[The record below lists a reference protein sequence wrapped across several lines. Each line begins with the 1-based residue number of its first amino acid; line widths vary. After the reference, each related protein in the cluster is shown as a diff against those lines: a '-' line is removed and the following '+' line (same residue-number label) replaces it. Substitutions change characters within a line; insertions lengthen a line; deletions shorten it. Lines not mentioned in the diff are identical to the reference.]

1 MLKFGNKEFRNLQE
15 QVLKN
20 MRDIANIK
28 SSGAV
33 LDEFGIKVVGQES
46 SVANM
51 PTVADY
57 KLTNPDWA
65 YGDAYA
71 IGTEAP
77 YTLYILTRED
87 ANHTDDYWFN
97 IGRFPEPGPQGP
109 KGDTGDTGPQG
120 QTGNPGADGAAAG
133 FGAVTATA
141 VTLEPSEEATV
152 SVVASGPNTEKS
164 FAFTFGIPKGEAGES
179 GTDAIWGNIT
189 GDISNQTDLVSSL
202 QAKQNLLV
210 SGTNIKTI
218 NNESILGSGN
228 IVIQGGGG
236 DVTDVEVN
244 GVSVVDQD
252 GVAEVTVPTK
262 TSDLTND
269 SGFITSAYHDATKQD
284 VLVSGTNIKTI
295 NGTSILGSGDIT
307 AVGPQGP
314 QGPQGPKGDKGDTGD
329 TGPQGPAG
337 ADGLTTSISV
347 NGTTYTQVSGTITL
361 PDYPTIP
368 TNYVT
373 TDTTQ
378 NIYGAKTF
386 GGNILFE
393 SDVDFNAL
401 PTIHYDSSDPNTSPG
416 SILFADANTYDM
428 SLEVG
433 ALTAYRHITLP
444 DASGTVALTSD
455 IPTATSDLTNDSGF
469 ITSSALSGYATESYV
484 QGYHDST
491 KQDVI
496 SDLATIRSGAALGA
510 TAVQPST
517 LSGYGKLNTTG
528 QIWNGPNTFNGSIYV
543 GLTTTSQAIYNPSS
557 IAFKPSSQS
566 VYYYSFPAKTGTL
579 ALTSDIPTNNN
590 QLTNGA
596 GYITSSALSGYVDLT
611 TAQSISGRKTFDAGI
626 NIGYSGNV
634 CGHIE
639 GNNTTELII
648 KSATTLSKPNNAQV
662 YLSSVASGNKPIV
675 TVLANIEPYN
685 DNDTDLGRTNRKWK
699 DLYLAGNLTDG
710 TNSIAITN
718 IADKSN
724 SEIWTFTLSDN
735 TTVTKTIV
743 LG

>member
-1 MLKFGNKEFRNLQE
+1 MLVYKNKEFRNLQE

-20 MRDIANIK
+20 MRDLADLK
-28 SSGAV
+28 SSGLV
-33 LDEFGIKVVGQES
+33 LDDFGIKVVGQES
-46 SVANM
+46 YVANM

-133 FGAVTATA
+133 FGVVSASAT
-141 VTLEPSEEATV
+141 TLAPGSDATV
-152 SVVASGPNTEKS
+152 SVAASGPNTEKS
-164 FAFTFGIPKGEAGES
+164 FVFTFGIPKGEPGES

-189 GDISNQTDLVSSL
+189 GDLSDQTDLVSSL

-228 IVIQGGGG
+228 INIQGGGG

-284 VLVSGTNIKTI
+284 VLVSGANIKTI

-314 QGPQGPKGDKGDTGD
+314 QGPQGPKGDKGDTGA

-361 PDYPTIP
+361 PDYPTVDYPVTDVEVDGVSVVSNKVASITMP
-368 TNYVT
+368 SLTNYVT
-373 TDTTQ
+373 TNTVQT
-378 NIYGAKTF
+378 ITGIKTF
-386 GGNILFE
+386 TA
-393 SDVDFNAL
+393 S
-401 PTIHYDSSDPNTSPG
+401 PTLSAGAGFGDDIRLTGITADIVFGHDGYGDIGHYPN
-416 SILFADANTYDM
+416 NTYYGG
-428 SLEVG
+428 VG
-433 ALTAYRHITLP
+433 RNLYMHHIKTDDIKNLGQTYGLVLP
-444 DASGTVALTSD
+444 DATNWTANKIIATVD
-455 IPTATSDLTNDSGF
+455 QIPTIPTTVSSFTND
-469 ITSSALSGYATESYV
+469 
-484 QGYHDST
+484 
-491 KQDVI
+491 
-496 SDLATIRSGAALGA
+496 
-510 TAVQPST
+510 
-517 LSGYGKLNTTG
+517 
-528 QIWNGPNTFNGSIYV
+528 
-543 GLTTTSQAIYNPSS
+543 
-557 IAFKPSSQS
+557 
-566 VYYYSFPAKTGTL
+566 
-579 ALTSDIPTNNN
+579 
-590 QLTNGA
+590 A
-596 GYITSSALSGYVDLT
+596 GYITSSALNSYATEAWVGQQGYQ
-611 TAQSISGRKTFDAGI
+611 TASDVSTAVSTAISGQTKET
-626 NIGYSGNV
+626 
-634 CGHIE
+634 
-639 GNNTTELII
+639 
-648 KSATTLSKPNNAQV
+648 
-662 YLSSVASGNKPIV
+662 
-675 TVLANIEPYN
+675 
-685 DNDTDLGRTNRKWK
+685 
-699 DLYLAGNLTDG
+699 
-710 TNSIAITN
+710 
-718 IADKSN
+718 
-724 SEIWTFTLSDN
+724 WTFTLSDG
-735 TTVTKTIV
+735 TTTTKTIV

>member
-20 MRDIANIK
+20 MRDLADLK
-28 SSGAV
+28 SSGLV

-133 FGAVTATA
+133 FGVVSASAT
-141 VTLEPSEEATV
+141 TLAPGSDATV
-152 SVVASGPNTEKS
+152 SVAASGPNTEKS
-164 FAFTFGIPKGEAGES
+164 FAFTFGIPKGEPGES

-189 GDISNQTDLVSSL
+189 GDLSDQTDLVSSL

-228 IVIQGGGG
+228 INIQGGGG

-262 TSDLTND
+262 TSDLAND
-269 SGFITSAYHDATKQD
+269 SGFITSSALSGYATESYVQDYHDSTKQD

-329 TGPQGPAG
+329 TGPEGPEGPEGPIGPQGPRGEQGPQGIRGIQGPAG

-347 NGTTYTQVSGTITL
+347 NGNTYTQVSGTITL
-361 PDYPTIP
+361 PDYPTATNYVTTDTPQTISGIKTFTSTSWFKTNIIVGGTYGIEPLDANVNIGGAGVGASPFPLNNAYIKHIFVGNDIKAIGATYGLVLPDATNWTANKIIATTDQIPTVP

-373 TDTTQ
+373 TDTEQT
-378 NIYGAKTF
+378 ITGAKTF
-386 GGNILFE
+386 RTDDGIAVINSKDKVGGKIVPGGYSIPSISLRSTTNFIYSSAASITLSAGSSANNRE
-393 SDVDFNAL
+393 IIASG
-401 PTIHYDSSDPNTSPG
+401 TIYPS
-416 SILFADANTYDM
+416 ADNTYD
-428 SLEVG
+428 LG
-433 ALTAYRHITLP
+433 
-444 DASGTVALTSD
+444 
-455 IPTATSDLTNDSGF
+455 
-469 ITSSALSGYATESYV
+469 ITSY
-484 QGYHDST
+484 
-491 KQDVI
+491 
-496 SDLATIRSGAALGA
+496 R
-510 TAVQPST
+510 
-517 LSGYGKLNTTG
+517 
-528 QIWNGPNTFNGSIYV
+528 
-543 GLTTTSQAIYNPSS
+543 
-557 IAFKPSSQS
+557 FK
-566 VYYYSFPAKTGTL
+566 
-579 ALTSDIPTNNN
+579 N
-590 QLTNGA
+590 
-596 GYITSSALSGYVDLT
+596 
-611 TAQSISGRKTFDAGI
+611 
-626 NIGYSGNV
+626 
-634 CGHIE
+634 
-639 GNNTTELII
+639 
-648 KSATTLSKPNNAQV
+648 
-662 YLSSVASGNKPIV
+662 
-675 TVLANIEPYN
+675 
-685 DNDTDLGRTNRKWK
+685 
-699 DLYLAGNLTDG
+699 LYLAGDLSDG
-710 TNSIAITN
+710 TNSVAIAN
-718 IADKSN
+718 IASK
-724 SEIWTFTLSDN
+724 SEIPTSLPIETL
-735 TTVTKTIV
+735 TTAPSEAYTGPGLKLVYLSAEPATKYSGYIYMIEEQ
-743 LG
+743 